1 MTQENRTYFA
11 RRAAEEME
19 RAQSATDPGVAKSHR
34 DLWKSYLERASV
46 GNRVFEERDVVG

>member
-1 MTQENRTYFA
+1 MTQQDRTYFA

-19 RAQSATDPGVAKSHR
+19 RAKSATDPGVAKSHR

-46 GNRVFEERDVVG
+46 GDRVFERPDVIG

>member
-1 MTQENRTYFA
+1 MTQQDRTYFA

-19 RAQSATDPGVAKSHR
+19 RAKAATDPGVAKSHR

-46 GNRVFEERDVVG
+46 GDRVMERPDVIG